1 MKRKVFAGS
10 AVAAALLFQLTAV
23 SFPAYAAEYDAV
35 QKEEFVSSFSD
46 AETKQVAQYLVDN
59 GLSLEESKDLMKT
72 YEKGLAIIA
81 RESENSG
88 IAMYDLEDSA
98 DEEIHIDAPFYSETN
113 LASTDH
119 YIAVIN
125 TNVDRNVR
133 GCLDFLFHEKYSYYD
148 NEVLYF
154 LNNDTNISKLLPI
167 YEDSDLSLTYK
178 LITDGTY
185 TGTDIMCLVKV
196 GTGINTFSESD
207 LRNSIS
213 MVDTSHI
220 GGFKM
225 LTFALG
231 DIDHN
236 GIVNEADS
244 TYLMKFL
251 VHLSLEFSYNS
262 GTDDTSSLMNIAA
275 MNFNL
280 DDKVDL
286 EDAISLNRYIANS
299 ENAE

>member
-1 MKRKVFAGS
+1 M
-10 AVAAALLFQLTAV
+10 
-23 SFPAYAAEYDAV
+23 
-35 QKEEFVSSFSD
+35 
-46 AETKQVAQYLVDN
+46 
-59 GLSLEESKDLMKT
+59 
-72 YEKGLAIIA
+72 
-81 RESENSG
+81 
-88 IAMYDLEDSA
+88 
-98 DEEIHIDAPFYSETN
+98 
-113 LASTDH
+113 
-119 YIAVIN
+119 
-125 TNVDRNVR
+125 
-133 GCLDFLFHEKYSYYD
+133 
-148 NEVLYF
+148 
-154 LNNDTNISKLLPI
+154 
-167 YEDSDLSLTYK
+167 TYK

-213 MVDTSHI
+213 MVDTSHV

-225 LTFALG
+225 HTFALG

-251 VHLSLEFSYNS
+251 VLLSLEFSYNS

-280 DDKVDL
+280 DDKIDL
-286 EDAISLNRYIANS
+286 EDAVSLNRYIANS

>member
-1 MKRKVFAGS
+1 M
-10 AVAAALLFQLTAV
+10 
-23 SFPAYAAEYDAV
+23 
-35 QKEEFVSSFSD
+35 
-46 AETKQVAQYLVDN
+46 
-59 GLSLEESKDLMKT
+59 
-72 YEKGLAIIA
+72 
-81 RESENSG
+81 
-88 IAMYDLEDSA
+88 
-98 DEEIHIDAPFYSETN
+98 
-113 LASTDH
+113 
-119 YIAVIN
+119 
-125 TNVDRNVR
+125 
-133 GCLDFLFHEKYSYYD
+133 
-148 NEVLYF
+148 LYF

-225 LTFALG
+225 HTFALG